1 MNLDILYEDQ
11 DLIVINKPSSLVV
24 NRSTTMKLE
33 TIADWLVKKFGEEY
47 FTKDLWSTNLSYQK
61 LIPQD
66 FTDEFG
72 DPLTIWQERSGI
84 VHRLDKDTSGVLLL
98 AKNPGSL
105 LNLLAQFKKRQTQK
119 TYLALVHGQLLEKTG
134 TINAP
139 MSRNPHNR
147 LKYAIDNNGRSAIT
161 NYQVKQEFSSLN
173 SATLQLI
180 AQKNKLKINK
190 VKELYQAGFS
200 LVELYPKTG
209 RTHQIRV
216 HMTAM
221 KHPLVGDQLYT
232 GRKRSKLDAF
242 WCHRQFLHALSIEFV
257 HPRTQK
263 QMIQEAPLTEDL
275 NEVLKLVL

>member
-11 DLIVINKPSSLVV
+11 DLIAINKPSDLVV

-33 TIADWLVKKFGEEY
+33 TITDWLVKKFGEEY
-47 FTKDLWSTNLSYQK
+47 FTKDFWSSDLSYQK

-72 DPLTIWQERSGI
+72 DPLTIWQERMGI

-119 TYLALVHGQLLEKTG
+119 TYLALVHGQLLEKQG
-134 TINAP
+134 IINAP

-147 LKYAIDNNGRSAIT
+147 LKYAIDNNGRSAVT
-161 NYQVKQEFSSLN
+161 NYQVKQEFNSLN
-173 SATLQLI
+173 EETFQSI
-180 AQKNKLKINK
+180 AQKSKMKINK

-216 HMTAM
+216 HVTAM

-232 GRKRSKLDAF
+232 GRKRSKLDSF
-242 WCHRQFLHALSIEFV
+242 WCHRQFLHALSIEFL
-257 HPRTQK
+257 HPRTQEK
-263 QMIQEAPLTEDL
+263 MILKAPLAEDL
-275 NEVLKLVL
+275 NEVLELVL